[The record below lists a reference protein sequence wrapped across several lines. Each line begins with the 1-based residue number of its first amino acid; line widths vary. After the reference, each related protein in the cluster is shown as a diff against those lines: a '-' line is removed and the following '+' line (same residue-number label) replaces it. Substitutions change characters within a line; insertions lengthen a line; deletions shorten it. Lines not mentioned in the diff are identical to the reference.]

1 MEVRDPVFFE
11 GHIDNDSLNIF
22 EYSLEIWL
30 HIHITSNH
38 YF

>member
-1 MEVRDPVFFE
+1 MHFFE
-11 GHIDNDSLNIF
+11 GHIYNDSLNIF
-22 EYSLEIWL
+22 EHGLEIWL